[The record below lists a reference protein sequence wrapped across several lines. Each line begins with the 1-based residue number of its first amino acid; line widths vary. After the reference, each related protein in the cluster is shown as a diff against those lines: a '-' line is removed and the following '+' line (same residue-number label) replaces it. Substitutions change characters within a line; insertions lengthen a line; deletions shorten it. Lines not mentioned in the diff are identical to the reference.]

1 MGPIFNI
8 FFINKVAVG
17 PINST
22 VTVPLQCY
30 LSPPYCKTREMKKK
44 KKKKKK
50 KRRRQTQVSAESKQH
65 LSRTSSSD
73 LCSQSILGISGLNI
87 ECIFFQSY
95 SMQGG
100 PLKTTVTGVEMFKKI
115 LDNGQVSD

>member
-44 KKKKKK
+44 KK
-50 KRRRQTQVSAESKQH
+50 RRNADARRKFQPNPNGTLVELPLQ
-65 LSRTSSSD
+65 
-73 LCSQSILGISGLNI
+73 
-87 ECIFFQSY
+87 IFVVNPY
-95 SMQGG
+95 
-100 PLKTTVTGVEMFKKI
+100 LEYLV
-115 LDNGQVSD
+115 